1 MVDLQDAD
9 ATRREQGR
17 AWEQK
22 YMAPFRAKSMDRIQR
37 ELANVQILRVPGAHD
52 SFFLT
57 SRAQV
62 VTAMR
67 QFLGGIS
74 VRQARQAHAPPA
86 HVRNAK

>member
-1 MVDLQDAD
+1 M
-9 ATRREQGR
+9 E
-17 AWEQK
+17 
-22 YMAPFRAKSMDRIQR
+22 PFRAKSIARMRR

-67 QFLGGIS
+67 QFLLT
-74 VRQARQAHAPPA
+74 ARRP
-86 HVRNAK
+86 